1 MAALSGSNAEGI
13 PPDMV
18 KTASNIIGNMSP
30 EELQR
35 MVQMAS
41 TFQGETPFT
50 KRGSSNSTSDSFGPG
65 PGPVPPNMTP
75 DMMKMAT
82 DIMGKMSPDD
92 LQKMFQMASSFKEK
106 NPATAA
112 SVSNSNE
119 QSRAQEIRENF
130 KVEDIGTSS
139 SSQGL
144 LNSRNGSNSG
154 LSSSTADLQE
164 QMRNQMNDPA
174 MREVCSMNCLNPFLC
189 RAANFIYFTISLL
202 LCNEC
207 TFVYF
212 FKVLCET
219 TI

>member
-1 MAALSGSNAEGI
+1 MHDYRSFQNFVSRSDPETLAALSGANAEGI

-18 KTASNIIGNMSP
+18 KTASNIIGKMSP

-41 TFQGETPFT
+41 SFQGETPFT
-50 KRGSSNSTSDSFGPG
+50 KRGSSNSTSDSFGSG
-65 PGPVPPNMTP
+65 SVPPNMTP

-82 DIMGKMSPDD
+82 DIMGKMSPED

-112 SVSNSNE
+112 AVSNSNE
-119 QSRAQEIRENF
+119 QSRAQETCENF
-130 KVEDIGTSS
+130 SVDGNISTSS
-139 SSQGL
+139 SFQGL

-154 LSSSTADLQE
+154 LSSSTADMQE

-174 MREVCSMNCLNPFLC
+174 MRQVCSLNPFLC
-189 RAANFIYFTISLL
+189 RA
-202 LCNEC
+202 C
-207 TFVYF
+207 
-212 FKVLCET
+212 
-219 TI
+219 